1 MEKSNIQS
9 KFIRGLRVSD
19 NSIINIVESVLIDF
33 NNDIVKHLN
42 ETGSLIAKKI
52 LDNFEEEIHDFYQ
65 VCPKEMLGKLE
76 YPITKKPMIKD
87 VS

>member
-1 MEKSNIQS
+1 MS
-9 KFIRGLRVSD
+9 RVCLAKINPETAIFQKVETD
-19 NSIINIVESVLIDF
+19 YWKNSLKNL
-33 NNDIVKHLN
+33 IVKHLN
-42 ETGSLIAKKI
+42 ETDSLIAKKI

-76 YPITKKPMIKD
+76 HPITNKPMIKD